1 MIDPSSGLPDPSPL
15 FSTPWLWVLV
25 AGGYLVG
32 AGTAVV
38 ALMGTRTPQ
47 GSVAWILSLLL
58 LPWIAV
64 PLYLFLGRARFEGYV
79 SARRGDDR
87 TLQEVIEEPAR
98 KAEAFRIRPPD
109 PAGDLAAAERLA
121 RIPLLGGN
129 RTQVLHDGE
138 ETFDSIFEGIR
149 RAERDLLVQ
158 YYILRDDEL
167 GRRFADALLE
177 AAGRGV
183 KVRLLVDRVGSASL
197 PDRYLDRLEQGGIR
211 TCRFSSIG
219 RRPAR
224 LQINFRN
231 HRKIVV
237 VDGREGWMGGLNV
250 GDEYLGLNPEMSPW
264 RDIHLHIRGPAALAL
279 QLVFLEDWYWA
290 CNEILELEWTPV
302 AAGAGGE
309 YEEAGGESTDAEGGA
324 PAAMQGGAPAAMQ
337 GDDDPDP
344 GAKTDPPGESVLVV
358 PSGPA
363 DPMETASLLMQH
375 AIHVARER
383 FWISSPYFVPDRSVQ
398 DALRLAVLRGVEVR
412 ILIPKRGDNRL
423 LDAAGFAFHADLLR
437 AGVRIFRFRKGFLH
451 AKTALVDREVASVG
465 TVNLDNR
472 SLRLNFEITALLYGR
487 TAVAEVERHFLEDF
501 EVSDEL
507 ALDDV
512 EGRSFPRRV
521 ASRIV
526 YLFAPLL

>member
-1 MIDPSSGLPDPSPL
+1 MIDLPTSLPDPSPL
-15 FSTPWLWVLV
+15 FATPWLWILV
-25 AGGYLVG
+25 AGGYVVG

-47 GSVAWILSLLL
+47 GTVAWILSLLL
-58 LPWIAV
+58 LPWISV
-64 PLYLFLGRARFEGYV
+64 PLYLLLGRARFEGYV
-79 SARRGDDR
+79 TARRGEDR
-87 TLQEVIEEPAR
+87 TLQDVVEEPAR
-98 KAEAFRIRPPD
+98 KAGAFRVRPPD
-109 PAGDLAAAERLA
+109 PAGELAAVERLA
-121 RIPLLGGN
+121 RIPLLGRN
-129 RTQVLHDGE
+129 RTRVLHDGE
-138 ETFDSIFEGIR
+138 ETFDSIFQGIR

-158 YYILRDDEL
+158 YYILRDDDL

-197 PDRYLDRLEQGGIR
+197 PDRYLERLEKGGIR

-219 RRPAR
+219 PRPAR

-250 GDEYLGLNPEMSPW
+250 GDEYLGLDPEMSPW
-264 RDIHLHIRGPAALAL
+264 RDIHLHIEGPAALAL

-302 AAGAGGE
+302 AADTTGRA
-309 YEEAGGESTDAEGGA
+309 
-324 PAAMQGGAPAAMQ
+324 
-337 GDDDPDP
+337 DDD
-344 GAKTDPPGESVLVV
+344 GGGSPGEPVLVV

-398 DALRLAVLRGVEVR
+398 DALRLAVLRGVDVR

-437 AGVRIFRFRKGFLH
+437 AGVRIFRFREGFLH
-451 AKTALVDREVASVG
+451 AKTALVDKRVASVG

-501 EVSDEL
+501 EVSEEL

-521 ASRIV
+521 ASRVV